1 MTGEKLGKRSAWV
14 PVLCA
19 AVVVLSACNKD
30 SGSKPAAAP
39 QVKPNAQ
46 VPQKRGPTVAEQTVG
61 MVEAAVQ
68 GKSQAPVT
76 LKFDLA
82 QRPKVGQ
89 PLEISLA
96 MIPQVDASPATIQ
109 VSGGDDVSVA
119 ASAKQFDIAA
129 AEAGEVYRQTVSV
142 TPATEGV
149 LLVWVSVSL
158 KHDEVTDVKTFSIP
172 LIADK

>member
-1 MTGEKLGKRSAWV
+1 MTGEKLGKRGAWV

-19 AVVVLSACNKD
+19 AVVLSACNKD
-30 SGSKPAAAP
+30 SGSTPAAAP
-39 QVKPNAQ
+39 QVKPSAP
-46 VPQKRGPTVAEQTVG
+46 VPQKRGPSAAEQTVG
-61 MVEAAVQ
+61 MVEATVQ

-96 MIPQVDASPATIQ
+96 MIPQVAASPATIQ
-109 VSGGDDVSVA
+109 VSGGDDVTVA
-119 ASAKQFDIAA
+119 GAKQFDIAA
-129 AEAGEVYRQTVSV
+129 AEAGDVYRQTVNV
-142 TPATEGV
+142 TPTAEGV

-172 LIADK
+172 IIADK

>member
-1 MTGEKLGKRSAWV
+1 MTGEKLGRRSAWI

-19 AVVVLSACNKD
+19 AIVLSACNKD
-30 SGSKPAAAP
+30 SGSTPAAAP
-39 QVKPNAQ
+39 QVKPNAPA
-46 VPQKRGPTVAEQTVG
+46 PQKRGPTVAEQTVG

-96 MIPQVDASPATIQ
+96 MIPQVEASPATIQ
-109 VSGGDDVSVA
+109 VSGGDDVTVA
-119 ASAKQFDIAA
+119 AGAKQFDIAA
-129 AEAGEVYRQTVSV
+129 AEAGDVYRQTVNV
-142 TPATEGV
+142 TPTADGV

-172 LIADK
+172 IIADK